1 MSPKILGQHFLNDVS
16 VANRIV
22 DSSHFEDCHTIVEIG
37 PGRGALTDLIVK
49 SFSNVFLIE
58 LDSGLS
64 SYLTVK
70 HGNSPNVSIF
80 NADARNIDIE
90 TVLGRNSSEYLLTG
104 NLPYYAAKRIIRNFL
119 EHKCTPKQMVVMI
132 QKEVA
137 EEMAAKSGNQ
147 TLLSLSVQ
155 VYAEI
160 DILFTVDPSSFL
172 PPPKVYSSVIRLNP
186 RLHTGVKRSAL
197 KIFFLTAKAAF
208 YLPRKQLHNSL
219 ALGIKIH
226 PSEAK
231 NIISKAD
238 IDSSR
243 RPGTLTISEINRLAG
258 VLSKDGFYG
267 SK

>member
-16 VANRIV
+16 VATRIV
-22 DSSHFEDCHTIVEIG
+22 DSSHFGDCQTIVEIG
-37 PGRGALTDLIVK
+37 PGRGALTDLIIK

-64 SYLTVK
+64 SYLTEK
-70 HGNSPNVSIF
+70 HENTPNVRIF
-80 NADARNIDIE
+80 NADARTIDIE
-90 TVLGRNSSEYLLTG
+90 TVLGNSSSEYLLTG

-119 EHKCTPKQMVVMI
+119 EHNCAPKQMIVMV
-132 QKEVA
+132 QKEVG

-155 VYAEI
+155 VYADI
-160 DILFTVDPSSFL
+160 DILFTVSPSSFL
-172 PPPKVYSSVIRLNP
+172 PPPKVHSSVIRLMP
-186 RLHTGVKRSAL
+186 RLHPSVKRSDL
-197 KIFFLTAKAAF
+197 KLFFLTAKAVF
-208 YLPRKQLHNSL
+208 FLPRKQLHNSL

-231 NIISKAD
+231 NLIGKAD

-243 RPGTLTISEINRLAG
+243 RPGTLTIFEINRLAG
-258 VLSKDGFYG
+258 ILSKDGFYG
-267 SK
+267 VK

>member
-16 VANRIV
+16 VATRIV
-22 DSSHFEDCHTIVEIG
+22 DSSHFAGCHTIVEIG

-58 LDSGLS
+58 LDAGLS
-64 SYLTVK
+64 RYITEK
-70 HGNSPNVSIF
+70 HRNSPNVSIF
-80 NADARNIDIE
+80 NADARTIDIE
-90 TVLGRNSSEYLLTG
+90 TVLGNSSNEYLLTG

-119 EHKCTPKQMVVMI
+119 EHNCAPKQMVVMV
-132 QKEVA
+132 QKEVG

-155 VYAEI
+155 VYADI
-160 DILFTVDPSSFL
+160 DILFTVSPSSFL
-172 PPPKVYSSVIRLNP
+172 PPPKVHSSVIRLMP
-186 RLHTGVKRSAL
+186 RLHPGVKRNDL
-197 KIFFLTAKAAF
+197 KLFFLTAKAVF

-231 NIISKAD
+231 ILIGKAD

-243 RPGTLTISEINRLAG
+243 RPGTLTIFEINRLAG
-258 VLSKDGFYG
+258 ILSKDGFYG
-267 SK
+267 VK